1 MAPSKTITL
10 CLSMVLVTMLWAG
23 ARAQSGCTT
32 ALISLSPCLTFING
46 NSSTPSTSCCS
57 QLANVVRSQPQCLC
71 TIVNGGGA
79 SLGITINQ
87 TQALALPDACTVQT
101 PPVSRCNAAT
111 SPTGSPADSP
121 ADGPSAN
128 DTPIGHGSKTMPTT
142 GGGVASAEIRLCIS
156 FFLLFI
162 VSGVPTLTSF

>member
-1 MAPSKTITL
+1 
-10 CLSMVLVTMLWAG
+10 MLWAG

-46 NSSTPSTSCCS
+46 NSSTPSSSCCS
-57 QLANVVRSQPQCLC
+57 QLANVVRSQPRCLC
-71 TIVNGGGA
+71 AIVNGGGA

-87 TQALALPDACTVQT
+87 TQALALPGSCNVQT

-111 SPTGSPADSP
+111 SPTAPPEDSPADSP

-128 DTPIGHGSKTMPTT
+128 DTPLGHGSKTMPTT
-142 GGGVASAEIRLCIS
+142 GGGMASAEIPLCLGFS
-156 FFLLFI
+156 LLLI
-162 VSGVPTLTSF
+162 ASGVSTLTSF